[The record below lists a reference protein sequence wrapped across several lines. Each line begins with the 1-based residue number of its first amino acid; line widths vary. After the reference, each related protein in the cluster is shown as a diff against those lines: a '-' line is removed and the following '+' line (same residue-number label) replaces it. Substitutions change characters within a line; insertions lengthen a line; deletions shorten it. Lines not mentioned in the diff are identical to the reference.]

1 MNGPRDYAPPHI
13 RAVNPPGINPQDMQ
27 PLPRSLQRNART
39 DGVSEDT
46 LATLAEEVQR
56 VGALNM
62 QERPVGKHPAL
73 AMPYDNPT
81 PTDPYKD
88 IASMARRPT
97 LLENLAEIL
106 CRLPY
111 GDMVELAAGI
121 VSEQPLVSQGQPA
134 DVPWQAQQLATCVHA
149 WAKKTYDAR

>member
-27 PLPRSLQRNART
+27 PLPRSLQRAART

-46 LATLAEEVQR
+46 LATLAQEVER
-56 VGALNM
+56 AGALNTSA
-62 QERPVGKHPAL
+62 ERVPRASFAHPAID
-73 AMPYDNPT
+73 AP
-81 PTDPYKD
+81 
-88 IASMARRPT
+88 SMNHMPT